1 MGFPSPAMDYQEQ
14 RMTIDVI
21 CGVDNNCRVI
31 ETSYGLAVINVSLKP
46 EGGDTLLVSM
56 DGRNQFVKL
65 MGHALITQDGE
76 AIEGEAL
83 NDVTVHGVL
92 THTLNQVKDDKSP
105 VI

>member
-1 MGFPSPAMDYQEQ
+1 MDYQDQ
-14 RMTIDVI
+14 CMTIDII

-31 ETSYGLAVINVSLKP
+31 GMSCGWAIINVSLKL
-46 EGGDTLLVSM
+46 ERGDTLLVSM

-65 MGHALITQDGE
+65 MGQALITQDGE

-105 VI
+105 VM

>member
-1 MGFPSPAMDYQEQ
+1 MGFPSPAMDSQEQ

-31 ETSYGLAVINVSLKP
+31 ETLCGWAVIKVSLNP
-46 EGGDTLLVSM
+46 ERGDTLLVSM

-65 MGHALITQDGE
+65 LGQALITEEGE

-83 NDVTVHGVL
+83 NDVTVLGVL
-92 THTLNQVKDDKSP
+92 TKYA
-105 VI
+105 

>member
-14 RMTIDVI
+14 RMTIDAI

-31 ETSYGLAVINVSLKP
+31 ETSCGWAVINVSLKP

-76 AIEGEAL
+76 AIEGDAL
-83 NDVTVHGVL
+83 DAAEVFGVL
-92 THTLNQVKDDKSP
+92 THSLNRVGNDDCP
-105 VI
+105 AI

>member
-31 ETSYGLAVINVSLKP
+31 ETSCGWAVINVSLKP

-65 MGHALITQDGE
+65 MGQALIT
-76 AIEGEAL
+76 
-83 NDVTVHGVL
+83 
-92 THTLNQVKDDKSP
+92 
-105 VI
+105 

>member
-1 MGFPSPAMDYQEQ
+1 
-14 RMTIDVI
+14 
-21 CGVDNNCRVI
+21 
-31 ETSYGLAVINVSLKP
+31 
-46 EGGDTLLVSM
+46 M

-65 MGHALITQDGE
+65 MGQALITQDGE

-105 VI
+105 VM

>member
-1 MGFPSPAMDYQEQ
+1 MGLPSPAKNYQEQ

-31 ETSYGLAVINVSLKP
+31 ETSCGWPVINVSLKP
-46 EGGDTLLVSM
+46 ERGDTLLVSM

-65 MGHALITQDGE
+65 LGQALITEDGE
-76 AIEGEAL
+76 AIEGDAL
-83 NDVTVHGVL
+83 DYVTVIGVL

-105 VI
+105 VM

>member
-21 CGVDNNCRVI
+21 CDVDNNCRVI
-31 ETSYGLAVINVSLKP
+31 ETSCGWAVIKVSLNP
-46 EGGDTLLVSM
+46 ERGDTLLVSM

-65 MGHALITQDGE
+65 MGQALITEEGE

-83 NDVTVHGVL
+83 NAVTVLGVL
-92 THTLNQVKDDKSP
+92 IHTLN
-105 VI
+105 